1 MAERSGGSAQHV
13 GPPKDQGAA
22 AITGEEDVTRGAEV
36 HDPTAV
42 LSLLADQNARS
53 ILAATVSSPQT
64 VPDLVTECDIP
75 AATAYR
81 KVEAL
86 VDVGLLHERIRIRP
100 HGRNA
105 NEYRLATNTINIQLT
120 DSDTP
125 TVHLLTPRSL

>member
-1 MAERSGGSAQHV
+1 M
-13 GPPKDQGAA
+13 
-22 AITGEEDVTRGAEV
+22 T
-36 HDPTAV
+36 

-53 ILAATVSSPQT
+53 ILAATASSPRT

-86 VDVGLLHERIRIRP
+86 VEVGLLDEQIRIRP

-105 NEYRLATNTINIQLT
+105 NEYLLATDTIEIQLR
-120 DSDTP
+120 DGDP
-125 TVHLLTPRSL
+125 PRVHLSTADSF